1 MAQPE
6 PAIDTA
12 PEPVAATGIDIAAV
26 ESKADL
32 DRFIKV
38 PWPIYAGDPNWVPP
52 LMIERRGHLSSKSNP
67 FYRHADVRLWLA
79 LRDGR
84 PVGRISAQVNHAY
97 LKRHQDATG
106 HFGFIEAEDDPAVFA
121 ALLGQ
126 AESWL
131 AEQGMRRIRG
141 PFCFSVNDELGLLVD
156 GFDRPP
162 SLLMGHARPYY
173 GSRMEQQGYVKAK
186 DLIAYDFGVA
196 DNPLPKSAKAI
207 LSRLER
213 DPSVTVRGLRKSD
226 YSQEVEAVLDIFN
239 DAWSDNWGFVPM
251 ADYEIAHLA
260 KELKVLIY
268 EDFVAIAEVDGAPAA
283 FGIGLPNIN
292 EAIADLNGAL
302 LPFGWAK
309 LLYRLKGGKIRS
321 ARLPLMG
328 VRKQYHGTPLGVALA
343 FGVIDRL
350 HRNHA
355 AKGYRQAEL
364 SWILEDNQSMRA
376 IIEAAGAEPYKTYR
390 IYEKDL

>member
-6 PAIDTA
+6 PAFDAAPVTA
-12 PEPVAATGIDIAAV
+12 GAADLDLV
-26 ESKADL
+26 EVDGKADL

-38 PWPIYAGDPNWVPP
+38 PWGIYAGDPNWVPP
-52 LMIERRGHLSSKSNP
+52 LVIERRGHLGRKSNP

-79 LRDGR
+79 LRGGR
-84 PVGRISAQVNHAY
+84 PVGRISAQVNHAS
-97 LKRHQDATG
+97 LKRYRDATG

-121 ALLGQ
+121 ALLGR

-141 PFCFSVNDELGLLVD
+141 PFCFSINDELGLLVD

-173 GSRMEQQGYVKAK
+173 GPRMEQQGYAKAK
-186 DLIAYDFGVA
+186 DLIAYDFPM
-196 DNPLPKSAKAI
+196 DSNPLPKSAAAI
-207 LSRLER
+207 VKRLGTNS
-213 DPSVTVRGLRKSD
+213 SVVVRGLNRSQ
-226 YSQEVEAVLDIFN
+226 YQQEVEAVLDVFN

-260 KELKVLIY
+260 KELKPLIH
-268 EDFVAIAEVDGAPAA
+268 EDFVAIAEVDSEPVA

-328 VRKQYHGTPLGVALA
+328 VRKRFHGTPLGVALA

-350 HRNHA
+350 HRNHM
-355 AKGYRQAEL
+355 AKGFTQAEL
-364 SWILEDNQSMRA
+364 SWILEDNHAIRT
-376 IIEAAGAEPYKTYR
+376 IIEASGAQPYKTYR